1 MSAET
6 MSSSDE
12 KHVEARAK
20 SRARDLLAYSQRQVD
35 RIVSPPTRQKAM
47 DSTQTFASERPV
59 LTALIVTQAA
69 LAALPILFF
78 LGFALSTLTFAT
90 LSALAFTFFWVGL
103 ALLFLIPTLLVT
115 SGLGI
120 LVWLWVVGSY
130 MVGRWAY
137 NKLPVS
143 VRGDV
148 QVDGPGGK
156 QVIFHKQ
163 TNGEQGGHSY
173 AAVLD
178 KAIKDEAAEVRD

>member
-1 MSAET
+1 MSADT
-6 MSSSDE
+6 TSSSDE
-12 KHVEARAK
+12 KPVEAQAK
-20 SRARDLLAYSQRQVD
+20 SRTRDLLAYSQRQVD
-35 RIVSPPTRQKAM
+35 RIVSPPTRQRAM
-47 DSTQTFASERPV
+47 ESSQAFASERPV
-59 LTALIVTQAA
+59 LAALIVTQAS
-69 LAALPILFF
+69 LAAFPILFF

-115 SGLGI
+115 SGLGL

-130 MVGRWAY
+130 LTGRWAY

-156 QVIFHKQ
+156 SVIFHKQ
-163 TNGEQGGHSY
+163 ISGEHGEQSY

-178 KAIKDEAAEVRD
+178 KAIKEEAAEVRD